1 LIALLLSSDT
11 PRKIAAVRFLVRPF
25 RPEDFRTLWE
35 IDQSC
40 FPPGIS
46 YTQPEL
52 KSYIRGSSAFTLVA
66 EERASDEVSG
76 PAPENSNASR
86 IVGFLVGE
94 RTLRGRGHIITI
106 DVRDK
111 ARRHGIGSVLL
122 SSAEEQFRS
131 RQCPAIRLETAVDNV
146 AALSFYKRHG
156 YNVIKSI
163 PRYYSNGVDALLFE
177 KDLHSPLSPDNLLR

>member
-1 LIALLLSSDT
+1 
-11 PRKIAAVRFLVRPF
+11 VRFLVRPY
-25 RPEDFRTLWE
+25 RPEDFRSLWE

-46 YTQPEL
+46 YTQFEL

-66 EERASDEVSG
+66 EERTSDEVSG
-76 PAPENSNASR
+76 PAPENGDASR

-106 DVRDK
+106 DVRDQ
-111 ARRHGIGSVLL
+111 ARLHGIGSALL

-131 RQCPAIRLETAVDNV
+131 WKCPSIRLETAVDNV
-146 AALSFYKRHG
+146 AALSFYKCHG
-156 YNVIKSI
+156 YNVIRSI
-163 PRYYSNGVDALLFE
+163 PRYYSNGVDALLLE
-177 KDLHSPLSPDNLLR
+177 KDLHSTLSPDNLLR